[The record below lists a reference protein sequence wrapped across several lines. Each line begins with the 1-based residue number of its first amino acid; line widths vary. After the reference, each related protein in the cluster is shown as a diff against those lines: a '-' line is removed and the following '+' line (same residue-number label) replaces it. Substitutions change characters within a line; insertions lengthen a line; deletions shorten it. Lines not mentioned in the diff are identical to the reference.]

1 MTGTLDGRFDGLVG
15 DTDPA
20 MVIVTAA
27 HEGERAGCLVGFHSQ
42 ASIEPRRYCLWLSKA
57 NHTTRV
63 ALRTTHLAVHPLS
76 VDDGDLAELFGTT
89 TGDEVDKLAR
99 CEWVPSD
106 EGPPL
111 LTDVPGR
118 MVVRRVTL
126 LDEGGDHLCVVTE
139 PVRVDGVGPATP
151 LRLSDVRH
159 LAPGH
164 GADDRPSPPTER
176 AG

>member
-1 MTGTLDGRFDGLVG
+1 MTDPLDDRFDRLAG
-15 DTDPA
+15 TSDPA

-27 HEGERAGCLVGFHSQ
+27 HEGERAGCLVGFHAQS
-42 ASIEPRRYCLWLSKA
+42 SIEPRRYCLWLSKA

-63 ALRTTHLAVHPLS
+63 ALQTTHLAVHFLS
-76 VDDGDLAELFGTT
+76 VDDRDLAELFGTT

-111 LTDVPGR
+111 LAAVADR
-118 MVVRRVTL
+118 MIVRRVTL
-126 LDEGGDHLCVVTE
+126 LDEGGDHHCVVTE
-139 PVRVDGVGPATP
+139 PARVDGPGPEAP
-151 LRLSDVRH
+151 LRLSSVRD
-159 LAPGH
+159 LDPGH
-164 GADDRPSPPTER
+164 GAEERPSPPTAR